1 MEFFYRVKKG
11 DGIRSV
17 SEKFTVSPFT
27 IISINS
33 LKNELYEGQ
42 VIIIKKTENIYTVKV
57 GETLE
62 KLLIKF
68 NLSREEFIEKNGIN
82 FVYPD
87 LIINI

>member
-11 DGIRSV
+11 DDILSV

-27 IISINS
+27 IIRLNA
-33 LKNELYEGQ
+33 LNTELYEGQ
-42 VIIIKKTENIYTVKV
+42 VIIIKNGENTYTVKV

-68 NLSREEFIEKNGIN
+68 NLSREEFIEKNKIT